1 MHIPDG
7 FISPKLYLPMYA
19 ASAGLW
25 AYSIRRVKSKLD
37 ESALPYLA
45 VLTAL
50 AFVLMM
56 LTIPLPGGTSVHA
69 MGIGLLAVLFGVW
82 TTFLAVSLV
91 LLLQALLLGEGGI
104 TSLPVNALAMGFAGS
119 IAACYAYRALR
130 TINEKAALFV
140 AGWLSI
146 NVAAFAAAVALGVQ
160 PGLAHNADGTPLFFP
175 FGLSITIPAVMIP
188 HMLIGIGEGLLTV
201 LVYQFVNKLNK
212 GAPGGL

>member
-25 AYSIRRVKSKLD
+25 AYSLKRVKSKLD
-37 ESALPYLA
+37 EAALPYLA

-91 LLLQALLLGEGGI
+91 LLLQALLLGDGGV
-104 TSLPVNALAMGFAGS
+104 TSLPVNAIAMGFAGS
-119 IAACYAYRALR
+119 IAAYYAYRAIR
-130 TINEKAALFV
+130 KFNEKVALFV
-140 AGWLSI
+140 AGWLSL
-146 NVAAFAAAVALGVQ
+146 NVAAFTAAVALGVQ
-160 PGLAHNADGTPLFFP
+160 PGLAHRADGTPLFFP
-175 FGLSITIPAVMIP
+175 FGLSITLPAVMIP
-188 HMLIGIGEGLLTV
+188 HALIGIGEGLLTV
-201 LVYQFVNKLNK
+201 LVYQFVTKLK
-212 GAPGGL
+212 QGTPHDS